1 MKYINTQR
9 GVTLIETMVYI
20 ALFSIIIGG
29 SVVAAYQILESSGRS
44 QTRAMLQ
51 EEGDFLI
58 GKIGWALSGVQPG
71 TPTGQNCTESNTL
84 SVSKWDTSIGIIV
97 INETSGNMYI
107 SYGGNPS
114 VVLNN
119 SNTNV
124 SALSFTH
131 CYLNTSNPE
140 SMGARFTLSANTPR
154 GSRISQDFFA
164 TSTLR
169 K

>member
-1 MKYINTQR
+1 MRYTNTQR

-29 SVVAAYQILESSGRS
+29 SVVAAYQVLESSGRS

-58 GKIGWALSGVQPG
+58 GKINWALSGVQSG

-84 SVSKWDTSIGIIV
+84 SVSKWDTSIGVIV
-97 INETSGNMYI
+97 MNETSGNMNI
-107 SYGGNPS
+107 TYGGNPP
-114 VVLNN
+114 VALNN
-119 SNTNV
+119 SNVSV

-131 CYLNTSNPE
+131 CFLNTSNPE
-140 SMGARFTLSANTPR
+140 SMGARFTLSANTPN
-154 GSRISQDFFA
+154 GANIAQDFFA

>member
-44 QTRAMLQ
+44 QTHALLQ

-58 GKIGWALSGVQPG
+58 GKINWALSGVQPG

-84 SVSKWDTSIGIIV
+84 SVSKWDASIGVIV
-97 INETSGNMYI
+97 INESSGNMHI
-107 SYGGNPS
+107 SYTGHPA

-119 SNTNV
+119 SNTKV

-131 CYLNTSNPE
+131 CYLSTTNPE
-140 SMGARFTLSANTPR
+140 SMGVHFTLSANTPN
-154 GSRISQDFFA
+154 GVNMSQDFFA